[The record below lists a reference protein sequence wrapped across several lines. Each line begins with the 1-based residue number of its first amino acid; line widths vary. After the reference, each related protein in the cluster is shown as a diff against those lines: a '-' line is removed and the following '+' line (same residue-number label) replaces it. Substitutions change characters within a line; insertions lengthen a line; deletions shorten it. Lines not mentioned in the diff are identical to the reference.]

1 MMRKIENALI
11 PVYKKNDEILFIKP
25 SDNAHKEIV
34 NKCVEQLKKRPQ
46 RLNDFLNTRK
56 AGAIF
61 TALSFNAAEVVAGTT
76 GVFIDFDKHS
86 DDLVLFVKTDDLNDS
101 NHSNY
106 SNDKNILEMHLI
118 FPHIND
124 VHGDELKNVYE
135 KFYNIYINNNKLVYK
150 KFSQMNIDDL
160 FI

>member
-1 MMRKIENALI
+1 MKKIENALI
-11 PVYKKNDEILFIKP
+11 PVYKNDDILFIKP
-25 SDNAHKEIV
+25 CDPEHAEIV

-86 DDLVLFVKTDDLNDS
+86 DNLVLFVKTDDLNDS

-150 KFSQMNIDDL
+150 KFSKMNIDDL

>member
-1 MMRKIENALI
+1 MKKIENALI
-11 PVYKKNDEILFIKP
+11 PVYKNDDILFIKP
-25 SDNAHKEIV
+25 CDPEHAEIV

-86 DDLVLFVKTDDLNDS
+86 DNLVLFVKTDDLNDS

-106 SNDKNILEMHLI
+106 SNDKNILEIHLI
-118 FPHIND
+118 FPHIMD
-124 VHGDELKNVYE
+124 VHGDELEGVYE

-150 KFSQMNIDDL
+150 KFSKMNIDDL

>member
-1 MMRKIENALI
+1 MMSKIENALI
-11 PVYKKNDEILFIKP
+11 PVYKNDEILFIKP

-61 TALSFNAAEVVAGTT
+61 TALSFNAAEVLAGTT

-86 DDLVLFVKTDDLNDS
+86 DDLVLFVKTDDS
-101 NHSNY
+101 NHLNHSSY
-106 SNDKNILEMHLI
+106 EKDKNILEIHLI
-118 FPHIND
+118 FPHIMD
-124 VHGDELKNVYE
+124 VHGDELEGVYE
-135 KFYNIYINNNKLVYK
+135 KFYNIYKNNNKLVYK
-150 KFSQMNIDDL
+150 KFSQINIDDL